1 MFHDLSVFSDPAGP
15 ARDGGNVVTTPSLPQ
30 ASSDSTT
37 AIIGGVVAVV
47 LIVAITFTMTVVVV
61 AALILRSRRDKFKP
75 NQRYNNNN
83 VRVH

>member
-15 ARDGGNVVTTPSLPQ
+15 AGGEDNVVTTPSLSQ

-47 LIVAITFTMTVVVV
+47 IVLIIAITFTAV
-61 AALILRSRRDKFKP
+61 ALILRSRRDKFKP